1 MIYYEKNGATLHH
14 GDCSVILRTLPD
26 SSANIVITSPPY
38 FAQREYGEDEREL
51 GREDDPRDY
60 IGRLVS
66 ITEELARIV
75 GREGHIFVNM
85 GDKYNADGPVKS
97 AITPAGY
104 PRARRQPRWPGM
116 SLKSLMML
124 PHRYAIACADD
135 LGLAVRAEI
144 VWHKGS
150 GGSDGKARDRV
161 RRSHE
166 HIYHLTRRLKH
177 GESSPVFAPPG
188 QSVWSIHPTNGAD
201 AGFPERIPSLVIQS
215 WCPEGGTVLD
225 PFMGNGTTLVAARRL
240 GMNAVGIDIE
250 ERCCESSARR
260 IEGMP

>member
-1 MIYYEKNGATLHH
+1 MELLRGMA
-14 GDCSVILRTLPD
+14 CASVD
-26 SSANIVITSPPY
+26 VVVTSPPY
-38 FAQREYGEDEREL
+38 FAQREYGEDDREV
-51 GREDDPRDY
+51 GREDDPREY
-60 IGRLVS
+60 ISRLVS
-66 ITEELARIV
+66 ITSELIRIV
-75 GREGHIFVNM
+75 GRDGHVFVNM
-85 GDKYNADGPVKS
+85 GDKYNADGPVKP

-144 VWHKGS
+144 VWHKGA

-188 QSVWSIHPTNGAD
+188 QSVWSIHPKNGSD
-201 AGFPERIPSLVIQS
+201 TGFPERIPSLIIAS
-215 WCPEGGTVLD
+215 WCPQGGVVLD
-225 PFMGNGTTLVAARRL
+225 PFMGSGTTLVAAKRA
-240 GMNAVGIDIE
+240 GMRSIGIDIE
-250 ERCCESSARR
+250 QRCCASSVARLSALS
-260 IEGMP
+260 